1 MRELRHASRDARPP
15 AAPSEALHAQV
26 AAVAARL
33 ATVLARSAPADGPV
47 ADALAFLRAYAD
59 AAPPVDAAEGAA
71 PHPIDRL
78 AAALGLSAF
87 EVDLLRLAGMA
98 EEHEGLAGI
107 LRNLHPRGEPRPTA
121 GLAAQVLCQ
130 ARPERLLLRAALE
143 GGPLV
148 RSSAVK
154 LAGDGPFFERSL
166 VPAEALWSALCG
178 VDAWPAATPHVDA
191 PSPTA
196 GLEAW
201 LEAPAVRRAIRALER
216 GEPATLLVTA
226 DHEDVALHRA
236 GALAAEAGVRAVKIA
251 LPSGASAE
259 VERVALL
266 HALVRGAV
274 PLLRV
279 PTAEGPAATVMPEL
293 DALPGPAVLC
303 ARAGFGAVRGARPV
317 IAVGVE
323 RLGHSAR
330 TRMWSSALP
339 ALAEHAP
346 VLAARYA
353 VEPAVSL
360 EVANDVAAVES
371 LEARRG
377 GLADVAQS
385 VRVRSAL
392 PLSTG
397 VQLLRPRAGFDDLV
411 LPPGRLAQ
419 LREAVGRLVHQ
430 GRVLDE
436 WGFLANRHGARGV
449 RMLFSGPPGTGKS
462 LSAEVL
468 AGALGVDLLVVDI
481 SRVVS
486 KWIGETEKNL
496 AAVFDAAER
505 AQAVLLFD
513 EADALFGKRTEVTD
527 AHDRY
532 ANLETAYLLAR
543 LERFD
548 GLAVL
553 SSNFRQNI
561 DAAFVR
567 RLEFAVEFEDPG
579 PLEREALWRCHV
591 PAGAP
596 LAPDVRFAELAA
608 LYPVVG
614 GVIRNA
620 AVAAAFVAAGEG
632 SVITRQH
639 FVRALQREYEKS
651 GRTFPGVPA
660 GMGR

>member
-1 MRELRHASRDARPP
+1 
-15 AAPSEALHAQV
+15 
-26 AAVAARL
+26 
-33 ATVLARSAPADGPV
+33 
-47 ADALAFLRAYAD
+47 
-59 AAPPVDAAEGAA
+59 
-71 PHPIDRL
+71 
-78 AAALGLSAF
+78 
-87 EVDLLRLAGMA
+87 
-98 EEHEGLAGI
+98 
-107 LRNLHPRGEPRPTA
+107 
-121 GLAAQVLCQ
+121 VLCES
-130 ARPERLLLRAALE
+130 RPERLLLRAALE
-143 GGPLV
+143 VGPLV
-148 RSSAVK
+148 RSSALK

-178 VDAWPAATPHVDA
+178 VDAWPAATPCVDA

-196 GLEAW
+196 GLEGW
-201 LEAPAVRRAIRALER
+201 LESPPARRAIRALER

-236 GALAAEAGVRAVKIA
+236 SALAAAARVRAAKIA
-251 LPSGASAE
+251 LPAAGSPE
-259 VERVALL
+259 LERVAVL
-266 HALVRGAV
+266 HALLRGVV

-279 PTAEGPAATVMPEL
+279 PTADGPAATALPGL
-293 DALPGPAVLC
+293 DGVPGPAVLC
-303 ARAGFGAVRGARPV
+303 VRAGFGAVRGPRPV
-317 IAVGVE
+317 VAIGAE

-339 ALAEHAP
+339 ALAQHAP

-360 EVANDVAAVES
+360 EVANDVAALES

-377 GLADVAQS
+377 GLEDVAQS
-385 VRVRSAL
+385 VRIRSAL

-397 VQLLRPRAGFDDLV
+397 VQLVRPRAGFDDLV
-411 LPPGRLAQ
+411 LPQDRLAQ
-419 LREAVGRLVHQ
+419 LQEAVTRLVHQ
-430 GRVLDE
+430 GKVLDD

-468 AGALGVDLLVVDI
+468 AAALGVDLLVVDL

-553 SSNFRQNI
+553 STNFRQNV
-561 DAAFVR
+561 DTAFLR

-579 PLEREALWRCHV
+579 PREREALWRCHV

-608 LYPVVG
+608 LYAVVG

-639 FVRALQREYEKS
+639 FLRALQREYEKS
-651 GRTFPGVPA
+651 GRTFPGLPA